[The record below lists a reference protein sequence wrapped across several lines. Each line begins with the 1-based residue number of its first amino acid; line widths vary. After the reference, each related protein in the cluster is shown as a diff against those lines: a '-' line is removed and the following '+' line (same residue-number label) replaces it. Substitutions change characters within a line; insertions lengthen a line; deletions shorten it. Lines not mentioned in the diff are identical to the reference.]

1 MHIHSVREANNDS
14 NFTPF
19 GIDREVHT
27 ADFFH
32 TVIFPPVEQIRA
44 GWLQILLNASATN
57 ICRRTREK
65 RFFFWSLRFHFRFFL
80 FLKSF
85 SSVGQFSHSKSQ
97 TTLSLSLSLSL
108 FLSFHTHHTQRVQTT
123 NELVFNC
130 LFAFQNTDYYD
141 CQSLNELRHAK
152 LRRRLQVASTKAP
165 SSKNV
170 RKCSKMTGKCPKSI
184 VNVARSPL
192 HWQKQRRICKA
203 CLPRKIVFGQ
213 SVFEQRVFGQ
223 SVFGHLAFEHREEER
238 ALWKEF

>member
-1 MHIHSVREANNDS
+1 MSQILHHLELIGRFTQQIFFTLLFFPPLSKSEQGDSKSFWMHLLQTFVGAHVKNDS
-14 NFTPF
+14 SFEAYVF
-19 GIDREVHT
+19 
-27 ADFFH
+27 
-32 TVIFPPVEQIRA
+32 IFV
-44 GWLQILLNASATN
+44 
-57 ICRRTREK
+57 
-65 RFFFWSLRFHFRFFL
+65 FFL